1 MTIESTMTAQ
11 ARHKPTPQ
19 KRLRKEPRLQEPA
32 IVKIASE
39 PAESKQDEGWFYFWA
54 EHVNSKRKD
63 WSILCREEQVSWV
76 IEQMECNVQ
85 LTEGF
90 HFTDEKFKTENGYET
105 RSILDKQFCLEDSEP
120 DEEDEPITWMEVPVI
135 PQDELK
141 PSMSVTEP
149 DQRVIDG
156 CIRRARTMHAIC
168 QALGIPFSNHDL
180 KESIPNW
187 ITSESITYGV

>member
-1 MTIESTMTAQ
+1 MTIESTMNQQ
-11 ARHKPTPQ
+11 ARHKPIPQ
-19 KRLRKEPRLQEPA
+19 TRIKKQKKDYPA
-32 IVKIASE
+32 AVVKIVSE
-39 PAESKQDEGWFYFWA
+39 PAHSKTDEGWFYFWA

-63 WSILCREEQVSWV
+63 WSILCTEDQISWV
-76 IEQMECNVQ
+76 IEQMNDNVQ
-85 LTEGF
+85 LTEGT
-90 HFTDEKFKTENGYET
+90 HFCDKRIKTEDGYIT
-105 RSILDKQFCLEDSEP
+105 RSVLSDEFYLDEP
-120 DEEDEPITWMEVPVI
+120 AEEDEPITWQEVPVL
-135 PQDELK
+135 PQDESK

>member
-1 MTIESTMTAQ
+1 MTIESTMSTQ

-19 KRLRKEPRLQEPA
+19 KRLRKEPRTQEPA

-63 WSILCREEQVSWV
+63 WSILCTEDQISWV
-76 IEQMECNVQ
+76 VEQMNDNVQ
-85 LTEGF
+85 LTEGT
-90 HFTDEKFKTENGYET
+90 HFCDKRIKTEDGYIT
-105 RSILDKQFCLEDSEP
+105 RSVLSDEFYLDEPAED
-120 DEEDEPITWMEVPVI
+120 DEPITWQEVPVI
-135 PQDELK
+135 PQGESN
-141 PSMSVTEP
+141 PSMAATDP
-149 DQRVIDG
+149 DQRVING